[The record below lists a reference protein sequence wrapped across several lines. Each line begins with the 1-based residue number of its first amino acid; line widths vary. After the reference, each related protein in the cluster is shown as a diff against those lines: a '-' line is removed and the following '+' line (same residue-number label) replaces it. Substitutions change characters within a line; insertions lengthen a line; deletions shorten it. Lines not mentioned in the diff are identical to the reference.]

1 MGAILQAVF
10 STIYFQIHFLDRK
23 LLLAQLHYIISSFCK
38 LLVEWTWDMG
48 QGQKPLYMTRPLML
62 VAYLRQ
68 MGNGSI
74 VGTTERTGGIT
85 DTRTTNGGT
94 DGQTDGRAGSTI
106 PTNLAGSKMS
116 KDSKTTPRLC
126 TKGQMEAF
134 RTFGLHFVSTCLTP
148 YPLKCVQMYQDVQR
162 ATIKCVNGC
171 KNMTPILERNN
182 GLSSVRH
189 QAIIWTNAGLLSIEP
204 LTTNFRD
211 ISNKIKLFHWRKCIS
226 KYRL

>member
-1 MGAILQAVF
+1 MDALLQAVF

-85 DTRTTNGGT
+85 DTRTNVRQTEEQM
-94 DGQTDGRAGSTI
+94 DRQTDGLDPLYPLILREVKWAKTVKLLLDCAPRVKWRHLGLLGST
-106 PTNLAGSKMS
+106 L
-116 KDSKTTPRLC
+116 
-126 TKGQMEAF
+126 
-134 RTFGLHFVSTCLTP
+134 
-148 YPLKCVQMYQDVQR
+148 
-162 ATIKCVNGC
+162 
-171 KNMTPILERNN
+171 
-182 GLSSVRH
+182 
-189 QAIIWTNAGLLSIEP
+189 
-204 LTTNFRD
+204 
-211 ISNKIKLFHWRKCIS
+211 
-226 KYRL
+226 